1 MIGDNEILLLVGKQF
16 RGRNKMNVLIIN
28 GSPRKTGTTAT
39 IANVFGKTVAA
50 SGANARTYDL
60 NDMRNIRG
68 CQSCTKCWGSGHC
81 VVEDDF
87 APALADHNWADI
99 IVWATPVYVDDMS
112 GVLKLFTDR
121 MLFSNVKPEFYQ
133 DFENP
138 VYGRL
143 APAKQ
148 FVLIQTQAAPAG
160 VYKAL
165 FEKCKIIMRDTGV
178 HDCHWLQC
186 PGLWIQEGALEGQ
199 EKRLQVYEQQAVDLA
214 REVCGHITKTEAI
227 GGLT

>member
-1 MIGDNEILLLVGKQF
+1 
-16 RGRNKMNVLIIN
+16 MNVLIIN
-28 GSPRKTGTTAT
+28 GSPRKTGTTST
-39 IANVFGKTVAA
+39 IANVFGKTAAA
-50 SGANARTYDL
+50 SGANVRTYDL

-68 CQSCTKCWGSGHC
+68 CQSCTKCWVLGHC

-87 APALADHNWADI
+87 APALADHYWADI

-133 DFENP
+133 DFDNP

-143 APAKQ
+143 APDKQ

-160 VYKAL
+160 VYSAL

-186 PGLWIQEGALEGQ
+186 PSLWIQEGALEGQ
-199 EKRLQVYEQQAVDLA
+199 EKRLQDYEQQALNLA
-214 REVCGHITKTEAI
+214 HELCGYKTQMEAI
-227 GGLT
+227 GAHHEQFSRHASSRAIQSDCR

>member
-1 MIGDNEILLLVGKQF
+1 
-16 RGRNKMNVLIIN
+16 MNILIIN

-39 IANVFGKTVAA
+39 IANGFGKTAA
-50 SGANARTYDL
+50 AIGANVRTYDL
-60 NDMRNIRG
+60 NDMRTIRG
-68 CQSCTKCWGSGHC
+68 CQSCMKCWEWDHC

-133 DFENP
+133 DFDNP

-143 APAKQ
+143 APGKQ

-160 VYKAL
+160 VYNAL
-165 FEKCKIIMRDTGV
+165 FEKCRIIMRDTGV
-178 HDCHWLQC
+178 HVCHWLQC
-186 PGLWIQEGALEGQ
+186 PGLWIQESALEGQ
-199 EKRLQVYEQQAVDLA
+199 EKRLQDYVQNARNLA
-214 REVCGHITKTEAI
+214 REICGNNTRTGAI
-227 GGLT
+227 GACHEHSSRPFSSTAMHADCT